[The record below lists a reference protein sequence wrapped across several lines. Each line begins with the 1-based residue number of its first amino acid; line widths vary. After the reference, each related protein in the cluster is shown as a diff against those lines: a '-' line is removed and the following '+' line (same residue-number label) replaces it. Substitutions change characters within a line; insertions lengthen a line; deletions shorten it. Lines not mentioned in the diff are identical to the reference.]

1 MQNDLS
7 RTPVCIFFNL
17 RFKMAPFI
25 CNTCHNLD
33 GSATE
38 NSWASPQL
46 LKQLQ
51 MNPVR
56 LNLQAELN

>member
-1 MQNDLS
+1 
-7 RTPVCIFFNL
+7 
-17 RFKMAPFI
+17 MAPFI